1 MHHACIVITTTAMRT
16 EIDRRLS
23 SGLSYLVV
31 LELPADDSEGGVDEV
46 VVDVDFGESVRRPR
60 RAPLLLLVVVDHDG
74 GARRGD
80 ALLGSLVTAKDNR
93 DEYTVIIP

>member
-46 VVDVDFGESVRRPR
+46 VVDVDFGESV
-60 RAPLLLLVVVDHDG
+60 
-74 GARRGD
+74 
-80 ALLGSLVTAKDNR
+80 
-93 DEYTVIIP
+93 